1 MEDDTWQIWAV
12 NKIKKEIC
20 LSCGISPC
28 SSWMIEWIKQEAT
41 PEFIPKDDRGLPNK
55 NEKYVKLDEEIYQD
69 IEINDFNHN
78 SKLNRH
84 KTKDGEQPTIKWLN
98 YKWMG
103 KNFRAFNE
111 DNLSREHKIDYYEC
125 LNYIQQIST
134 PEQLEELADVLLNLG
149 KFHLSNMRKC
159 KNK

>member
-1 MEDDTWQIWAV
+1 
-12 NKIKKEIC
+12 
-20 LSCGISPC
+20 
-28 SSWMIEWIKQEAT
+28 
-41 PEFIPKDDRGLPNK
+41 
-55 NEKYVKLDEEIYQD
+55 
-69 IEINDFNHN
+69 
-78 SKLNRH
+78 
-84 KTKDGEQPTIKWLN
+84 
-98 YKWMG
+98 MG